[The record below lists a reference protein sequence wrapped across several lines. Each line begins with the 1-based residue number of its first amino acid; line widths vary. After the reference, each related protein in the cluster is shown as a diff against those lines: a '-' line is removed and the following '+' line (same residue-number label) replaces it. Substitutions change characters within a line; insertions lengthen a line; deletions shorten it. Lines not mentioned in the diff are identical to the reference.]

1 MQVVNKIRLL
11 DGSEH
16 NNKQQAERHL
26 FNILS
31 SGTDL
36 KLFESLSNKS
46 TLKVKEFFIENYSEI
61 QKTMQIIEE
70 LKEVDNL
77 KNF

>member
-1 MQVVNKIRLL
+1 MKVVKKIRLI

-16 NNKQQAERHL
+16 NSIQQAERHL
-26 FNILS
+26 YNILS

-36 KLFESLSNKS
+36 ELFERLANKS
-46 TLKVKEFFIENYSEI
+46 TLKVKEFFILNYNEI
-61 QKTMQIIEE
+61 QKTMQIITE
-70 LKEVDNL
+70 LKEIDNL